1 MKTILIIEDDIV
13 FSRSISNWLVKK
25 GMKTECV
32 ATLANARKAIGQKEF
47 DLILADLRLPD
58 GNSTSLL
65 KWMNEKYY
73 SIPFLIMTNYG
84 QVENAVTTMQLG
96 AINYLCKP
104 VQPDNLL
111 ALITE
116 ILDKNDNEQEFYRGE
131 SPKAHEMYRLIEM
144 IACADISVLLR
155 GASGTGKEHIAAE
168 IHARSHRKNKP
179 YLAID
184 CGAISDELAASE
196 FFGHQK
202 GAFTGAESD
211 KVGLFRAVNG
221 GTLFLDEIGNLS
233 YKTQMLLLRAL
244 QEKRCKPVGSTK
256 EYSFDI
262 RLVAATNENLSNSMQ
277 NGSFRSDL
285 YYRLNVIN
293 INIPPL
299 RERIEDLPVLCSS
312 MLSQKEG
319 LYHQSRLH
327 MSQEAMDLLNLH
339 TWPGNVRE
347 LRALVQSLATMSEEE
362 TITMQDLPQYMQAQ
376 SPLPQGSVSFRQP
389 MREAVAELE
398 RNMIMTALTETGST
412 YKAARRLKVSQS
424 TIVRKAQRYKIGLVE
439 IAHK

>member
-244 QEKRCKPVGSTK
+244 QEKCYKQVGSTK
-256 EYSFDI
+256 ERRFDI
-262 RLVAATNENLSNSMQ
+262 RLLAATNENLEKAITE
-277 NGSFRSDL
+277 GRFREDL
-285 YYRLNVIN
+285 FHRLNEFTIRV
-293 INIPPL
+293 PL
-299 RERIEDLPVLCSS
+299 LSECPEDILPMAKFFLERFSKEHRVSLQGFDCLAIAAMREY
-312 MLSQKEG
+312 G
-319 LYHQSRLH
+319 
-327 MSQEAMDLLNLH
+327 
-339 TWPGNVRE
+339 WPGNIRE
-347 LRALVQSLATMSEEE
+347 LRNTVRSAMLLATNGWITAGNLKLDLSVRPEENVILSEDEKERQLLVKMLEQTGNNRSKTARLLNMSRTTLYE
-362 TITMQDLPQYMQAQ
+362 
-376 SPLPQGSVSFRQP
+376 
-389 MREAVAELE
+389 
-398 RNMIMTALTETGST
+398 
-412 YKAARRLKVSQS
+412 KLK
-424 TIVRKAQRYKIGLVE
+424 RYGI
-439 IAHK
+439 I